1 MPRVPEA
8 LFDEAGEADSMFS
21 QGQLAVG
28 FMEVMIVEEPF
39 AAAVDGPK
47 ILFFRRLRFL
57 PCVLEGSLGEVK
69 TVCDVITKPKI
80 ADRT

>member
-8 LFDEAGEADSMFS
+8 LFEEAGEADSMFS

-28 FMEVMIVEEPF
+28 FMEVMIVGEPF
-39 AAAVDGPK
+39 AAAADSPK
-47 ILFFRRLRFL
+47 ILFFRRLLLF

-69 TVCDVITKPKI
+69 TVCNVITESPY
-80 ADRT
+80 RV